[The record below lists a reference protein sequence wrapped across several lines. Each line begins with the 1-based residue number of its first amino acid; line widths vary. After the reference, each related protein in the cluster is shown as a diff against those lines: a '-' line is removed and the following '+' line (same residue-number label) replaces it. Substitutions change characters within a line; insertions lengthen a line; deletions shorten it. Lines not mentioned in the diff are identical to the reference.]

1 MAERVTGAL
10 LRTGTAALA
19 GLATVL
25 GSVLVPA
32 ATASPEQID
41 SHARAGR
48 IVARIAVDARDHR
61 RDVVRYRVVRDDLV
75 RVTVRTAA
83 GQVDSKVLNTEYW
96 PRGHWQ
102 GAARMDGQRGA
113 ELVVGTSVG
122 AHTLWFTVLTWRGG
136 NLVVERNPSSGR
148 EWAIDA
154 AYNVYYGWLRRV
166 IDGRARITE
175 RYVTRDGG
183 AGHHWSGRA
192 WTYTWRGGSGW
203 TRSWT
208 RHLSIQ
214 GDRKASRI
222 AGWHVTG
229 LERGF

>member
-1 MAERVTGAL
+1 MAERATRALLQTGA
-10 LRTGTAALA
+10 AALA
-19 GLATVL
+19 GLAIVL
-25 GSVLVPA
+25 GSVLLPA

-41 SHARAGR
+41 AHARAGR
-48 IVARIAVDARDHR
+48 IVARVAVDARDHR
-61 RDVVRYRVVRDDLV
+61 RDVVRYQVVRDELV

-83 GQVDSKVLNTEYW
+83 GQVDSKLLNTAYW

-154 AYNVYYGWLRRV
+154 AYNVYYGWLRRSSTA
-166 IDGRARITE
+166 AR
-175 RYVTRDGG
+175 G
-183 AGHHWSGRA
+183 
-192 WTYTWRGGSGW
+192 
-203 TRSWT
+203 
-208 RHLSIQ
+208 
-214 GDRKASRI
+214 
-222 AGWHVTG
+222 
-229 LERGF
+229 